1 MMTEETNV
9 PGGISKLLDKADSPS
24 SLLEELTT
32 IRSLITRLAK
42 YDVDASGR
50 ILNYVNSW
58 QIQREDLEK
67 PV

>member
-1 MMTEETNV
+1 MTEETYV
-9 PGGISKLLDKADSPS
+9 PSGIDKLLNKADSPS
-24 SLLEELTT
+24 SVLEELTT